1 MKALLFHQHGEAD
14 VLSYEEF
21 PTPEPQAG
29 ETLVRVSASALNH
42 LDVFV
47 RRGWPGLRLPM
58 PHIGG
63 ADGAGIVEEI
73 GPGES
78 DLSIGDRVAIY
89 PGILPVEDEFT
100 LRGDHSQSPSF
111 YIMGEGRRGAFAD
124 YVSVPTK
131 NLVRM
136 PEDATFEDTAAAQLV
151 VLTAWRMLITRG
163 ELRAGESVLFVGA
176 GGVNTAA
183 LQIAKLAG
191 AVVYMLTSSQ
201 EKMDRAAE
209 LGADHVLSHKT
220 DDWLK
225 TIQKMTGKR
234 GVDLVVDNVGQA
246 TFQQSIMALCRGGR
260 LITVG
265 GTSGPKPEIDIR
277 YVFIKQLQ
285 IIGSTL
291 GSPQEF
297 REVMKLVWASKL
309 KPVIDRE
316 MPLEEGVEAYRLMEQ
331 GGLFGKIV
339 LKP

>member
-1 MKALLFHQHGEAD
+1 
-14 VLSYEEF
+14 
-21 PTPEPQAG
+21 
-29 ETLVRVSASALNH
+29 
-42 LDVFV
+42 
-47 RRGWPGLRLPM
+47 
-58 PHIGG
+58 
-63 ADGAGIVEEI
+63 
-73 GPGES
+73 
-78 DLSIGDRVAIY
+78 
-89 PGILPVEDEFT
+89 
-100 LRGDHSQSPSF
+100 
-111 YIMGEGRRGAFAD
+111 
-124 YVSVPTK
+124 
-131 NLVRM
+131 
-136 PEDATFEDTAAAQLV
+136 
-151 VLTAWRMLITRG
+151 
-163 ELRAGESVLFVGA
+163 
-176 GGVNTAA
+176 
-183 LQIAKLAG
+183 
-191 AVVYMLTSSQ
+191 
-201 EKMDRAAE
+201 
-209 LGADHVLSHKT
+209 
-220 DDWLK
+220 
-225 TIQKMTGKR
+225 MTGKR